1 MFKNAIV
8 RKPGKSLVNG
18 LTSANLGKPGY
29 DKALTQ
35 HAGYVAALKKC
46 GVEVTVLEADERFPD
61 SVFVEDTAVVTAR
74 CAIITN
80 PGAAGRKGEE
90 VAIKEV
96 LTSFYDNIEH
106 IQPPGTLDGGDV
118 MMVGNH
124 FYTGLSARTNREG
137 AAQFTRIL
145 KKYGCT
151 GSAVPLK
158 KVLHL
163 KTGLAYLENNN
174 LMAAG
179 EFIDLPLFK
188 RFNKIVIDESESYSA
203 NCIWVNGVVI
213 MPAGFETTKAAV
225 EIAGYQV
232 LTVDVSEFRKLDGG
246 VSCMSLRF

>member
-1 MFKNAIV
+1 
-8 RKPGKSLVNG
+8 
-18 LTSANLGKPGY
+18 
-29 DKALTQ
+29 
-35 HAGYVAALKKC
+35 
-46 GVEVTVLEADERFPD
+46 
-61 SVFVEDTAVVTAR
+61 
-74 CAIITN
+74 
-80 PGAAGRKGEE
+80 
-90 VAIKEV
+90 
-96 LTSFYDNIEH
+96 
-106 IQPPGTLDGGDV
+106 
-118 MMVGNH
+118 
-124 FYTGLSARTNREG
+124 
-137 AAQFTRIL
+137 
-145 KKYGCT
+145 
-151 GSAVPLK
+151 VPLK